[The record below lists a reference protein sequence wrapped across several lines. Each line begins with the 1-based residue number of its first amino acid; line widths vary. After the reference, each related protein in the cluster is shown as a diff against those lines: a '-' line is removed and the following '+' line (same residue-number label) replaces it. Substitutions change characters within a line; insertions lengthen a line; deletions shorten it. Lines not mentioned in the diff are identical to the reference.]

1 MSPCVVLVLLT
12 PKKDGSW
19 HMHVGTRDI
28 NKITAKYKISILWLD
43 DMFDMLSGS
52 KIYSKLDLKSGY
64 YHIQIRPRDEWKS
77 MFKTK
82 EGLYEW
88 LVIPFGLLNSQITIM
103 SLMNQDLKPFIGKF
117 VVVYFDDILT

>member
-1 MSPCVVLVLLT
+1 
-12 PKKDGSW
+12 
-19 HMHVGTRDI
+19 MHVGTRDI